1 MIIVALTALASF
13 TIPNES
19 FASAYRLLKFFL
31 IIVSAIWGLYGFI
44 LGIVVI
50 GIHLSGLT
58 SYGIPYMTP
67 AVSMPDGRTRRFRME
82 EFPLLAD
89 ELLAVL
95 FESLG
100 TTGMPKDTLMAFA
113 MTSGSLCA
121 MRTLMQFY
129 PLSSAEKAL
138 LERILREN
146 APQVSAASPNQ
157 PLF

>member
-1 MIIVALTALASF
+1 
-13 TIPNES
+13 
-19 FASAYRLLKFFL
+19 
-31 IIVSAIWGLYGFI
+31 
-44 LGIVVI
+44 
-50 GIHLSGLT
+50 
-58 SYGIPYMTP
+58 
-67 AVSMPDGRTRRFRME
+67 ME

-129 PLSSAEKAL
+129 PLSSAERAL
-138 LERILREN
+138 MERILREN
-146 APQVSAASPNQ
+146 APQPDAASKRN
-157 PLF
+157 LYI